1 MSVMFANERP
11 LRRGMQRRKVKR
23 SFDDLL
29 HSDEKQKKEI
39 DEVVSSLKQRRLC
52 REIQNYLFGDCGT
65 DGYDDKESVE
75 VKEVLDDDV
84 ESVKVEEVSY
94 DDDEASVEVKEVSN
108 DDVESVK
115 VEEVSYD
122 DDDDASVEVE
132 EESDDEDFEIS
143 MCRRSRKRT
152 TGVKRN
158 LTRKNQIRPVVKK
171 TRSTGRARQCKPN
184 NWGKNIIDLSSSCS
198 EDSDNSLHSSHTSGS
213 QPSPISTLNAKYD
226 VKRNTREK
234 MEKKLNCHQCKK
246 NDRPI
251 VVPCLNCKEKQYCMR
266 CIKQWY
272 PHISEV
278 KLALSCPFCREICNC
293 NECLHSLNS
302 ITTLNRES
310 VDHEKVQ
317 HLTYLVT
324 KLLPFIR
331 QIQHEQRS
339 ELILE
344 SKILG
349 KILNEE
355 DIQES
360 SSFDDERIYCNQCAT
375 SIFDLHRCC
384 PNCSFELCLSCCRE
398 IRQGRLSGG
407 PEITQHKYTHKG
419 YDYVHGGDPL
429 LCRSVQYDAPHKLS
443 TWTANEDVIPC
454 PSKDRGGCGVG
465 ILELRRIISLQ
476 WLWNLEARAE
486 KVVKDKFVEP
496 TPKSNLKVTRQAAS
510 RKYSGDNYLY
520 CPLAKEMLTNDGRIH
535 FRRYWGK
542 GQPII
547 VQDTL
552 SQTLGLSWEPMVM
565 SRALCENVDSQI
577 KAVDCLANCEVE
589 ISTREFFRGY
599 KKGRNYANFWPQML
613 KLKDWPP
620 SDKFENLLPR
630 HCDEFISA
638 LPLQEYTDPRNGILN
653 LATLLPSSILKPDL
667 GPKTYIAY
675 GTAQELG
682 RGDSVTKLHCDM
694 SDAVNILMH
703 TADVS
708 FSEDQLSAIETLK
721 KKHKTQDRR
730 ELQLSDSKKF
740 DLQTCGITDKGAALW
755 DIFRREDVPKL
766 EMYLRKHS
774 KEFRHAYCNPVEQVI
789 HPIHDQSFY
798 LTSEHKRK
806 LKEEYG
812 IEPWTFEQRL
822 GEAVFIPAGCPH
834 QVRNLKSCTKVAVDF
849 VSPENIGECFRLT
862 EEFRKLPKFHK
873 AREDKLEI
881 KKMILHAANQAIRHL
896 EELQSK
902 QEPN

>member
-11 LRRGMQRRKVKR
+11 LTKGMQRTKVKR
-23 SFDDLL
+23 SFEELL
-29 HSDEKQKKEI
+29 QSEAKQKKEI

-52 REIQNYLFGDCGT
+52 KEIQTYLFGDSAN
-65 DGYDDKESVE
+65 DDYDDQECVE
-75 VKEVLDDDV
+75 VKR
-84 ESVKVEEVSY
+84 
-94 DDDEASVEVKEVSN
+94 EVSN

-122 DDDDASVEVE
+122 DDDDDESVEVE

-143 MCRRSRKRT
+143 MCRRSRKST
-152 TGVKRN
+152 TSVKRN
-158 LTRKNQIRPVVKK
+158 STRKNQIRPVVKK
-171 TRSTGRARQCKPN
+171 TRTTGRARQCKPN
-184 NWGKNIIDLSSSCS
+184 NWGKNIIDLSSTCS
-198 EDSDNSLHSSHTSGS
+198 EDSDNSLHSSQTSGS
-213 QPSPISTLNAKYD
+213 QPSPISTLHAKYD
-226 VKRNTREK
+226 VKRNTR
-234 MEKKLNCHQCKK
+234 EKKLNCHQCKK
-246 NDRPI
+246 NDRPV
-251 VVPCLNCKEKQYCMR
+251 VVPCLKCKEKQYCMR
-266 CIKQWY
+266 CIRQWY
-272 PHISEV
+272 PQISEAE
-278 KLALSCPFCREICNC
+278 LALSCPFCREICNC

-310 VDHEKVQ
+310 LHHEKVQ

-344 SKILG
+344 SKISG
-349 KILNEE
+349 KILNED

-398 IRQGRLSGG
+398 IRQGRLSSG
-407 PEITQHKYTHKG
+407 PEIVPHEYTHKG

-429 LCRSVQYDAPHKLS
+429 LCHSIQSEVPHELS

-465 ILELRRIISLQ
+465 ILELRRIISLR
-476 WLWNLEARAE
+476 WIWGLEARAE
-486 KVVKDKFVEP
+486 KVVKDKGIEQ
-496 TPKSNLKVTRQAAS
+496 TLTSNLKTTRRAAS
-510 RKYSGDNYLY
+510 RKYSSDNYLF
-520 CPLAKEMLTNDGRIH
+520 CPLAVDMLINDGRIH
-535 FRRYWGK
+535 FRRYWGR

-547 VQDTL
+547 VQNTL

-589 ISTREFFRGY
+589 ISTREFFKGY

-638 LPLQEYTDPRNGILN
+638 LPFQEYTDPRNGILN

-708 FSEDQLSAIETLK
+708 LSEDQLSAIETLK
-721 KKHKTQDRR
+721 KKHKAQDRR
-730 ELQLSDSKKF
+730 ELQLSDSEKF

-766 EMYLRKHS
+766 EKYLREHS

-798 LTSEHKRK
+798 LTSEHKQK
-806 LKEEYG
+806 LKEEYD

-881 KKMILHAANQAIRHL
+881 KKMILHAANQAIKHL